1 MIKDKSS
8 LVKLNLSK
16 KESNNELKNSLYES
30 CYTLFCLILESPIE
44 SLYLELFHI
53 ICGYLQLTA
62 YLFDSIVKY

>member
-44 SLYLELFHI
+44 SLWLELFHI
-53 ICGYLQLTA
+53 IFGYLQLTA